1 MELNA
6 EDSDDIPD
14 VTDDRGRED
23 KSGEPTRIRD
33 IFVHPIHST
42 RQTTVAE
49 KTSLENPRGSE
60 ASTRIPSKSTSS
72 ARWTTVLGGRED
84 ESEESTRIRG
94 FYPDPIQI
102 HFFGA
107 SDDRAWRQ
115 RRRIRRIHEDKRLLP
130 GSRPIHFF
138 DYELAVIVSDQFNL
152 PFSVFF
158 YLASSEYS
166 SPTNDD

>member
-1 MELNA
+1 MTEHQEKKKGTKILWMELNG

-84 ESEESTRIRG
+84 ESEESTRIRD
-94 FYPDPIQI
+94 FYPDPVQ
-102 HFFGA
+102 
-107 SDDRAWRQ
+107 ST
-115 RRRIRRIHEDKRLLP
+115 
-130 GSRPIHFF
+130 
-138 DYELAVIVSDQFNL
+138 
-152 PFSVFF
+152 
-158 YLASSEYS
+158 SSTTSWLS
-166 SPTNDD
+166 S